1 MNSGWGDRWAEIE
14 RLLDQ
19 VLDSGPGERAQLL
32 ARIRSDDPEMG
43 AEVDRLLDAIAT
55 AEDFLQDPAPS
66 FATPLIDRIF
76 NQAGLAPGSR
86 LGTYEIVSELGRGG
100 TATVYLARD
109 QKHGRQVAI
118 KVPHAALA
126 SLLGP
131 ERFLREIQI
140 AAQLQH
146 PNILPLHDSGEA
158 DGLLYYVMPYVEGE
172 SLRQRL
178 EREVRLSVDDALHI
192 AGEVG
197 DALAYAHGHGFVHR
211 DIKPENILLSGG
223 HSLVADFGIARAI
236 TMAGGERLHET
247 GPLGTAAYMSP
258 EQAAADPQLDGRSDI
273 YSLGCVLYEMIAG
286 EPPYTGSTTAAITA
300 RRLSEPVPPLRS
312 VRDGTP
318 AYVEQAIHRALA
330 RAPADRFR
338 TAREFVQG
346 LDGPVQQRIPARRAL
361 SIIIGTAAGIVLLAA
376 TGITLLR
383 NEHNT
388 QSLTLGRIRQVTNAP
403 GLELDPQLSPDGRL
417 LAYVAGPLLE
427 THIYIRPIEGGR
439 PMNATQGLAGAHRW
453 PQWSPDGNRLL
464 FITILRD
471 TQFVDLAPARGGAAR
486 HLAARVNG
494 EILGAVWSPDG
505 KSIAYAPSGAVVV
518 QKLEGG
524 PPDTLARSDEP
535 NSLSWSP
542 DGSRIAYVESNG
554 SFTGGVAFG
563 NMATS
568 AIHVVPVS
576 GGASVAVTSREF
588 QSVSPA
594 WTRDGQSLLFLSN
607 REGQRDLYRVRLG
620 RFGAPVGQPERIT
633 TGLSAHSVALA
644 PDGRTL
650 LYSAVMLQ
658 SNVWSIRIPR
668 SGAISIAE
676 AEPVTEGNQ
685 LVEIPDVSPDGKWL
699 AFDSNQNGTS
709 DIYRMPLPQGEVE
722 RLTDNPAD
730 DFAPAWSSDG
740 TEIAFHSLRTGTRD
754 LFVMPA
760 AGGRAQ
766 QITRGPGQDRFP
778 HWSPDGRRIAFLRDS
793 IPNVMYLI
801 ERGESGKWGK
811 PRQLGWLGEDL
822 AAAWAP
828 DGHHIFTD
836 VRGSI
841 QEVSVPEGE
850 IRVVY
855 RPRTPATDPSPAGV
869 MLMDEGRTIVFK
881 AESKMGFWSIPIS
894 GGTPRQLVRF
904 DVPGRDSFRSDFDI
918 SGNRIYFIMANHQS
932 DLYMAELR

>member
-1 MNSGWGDRWAEIE
+1 VNGGPQDRWAEIE
-14 RLLDQ
+14 RRLDQ

-32 ARIRSDDPEMG
+32 ARIRSDDADIG
-43 AEVDRLLDAIAT
+43 AKVERLLDAITT
-55 AEDFLQDPAPS
+55 AEDFLQEPAPT
-66 FATPLIDRIF
+66 FAAPLIDTIF
-76 NQAGLAPGSR
+76 NQSGLAPGSR
-86 LGTYEIVSELGRGG
+86 LGAYEIVRELGRGG

-178 EREVRLSVDDALHI
+178 EREVQLPIDDALHI

-258 EQAAADPQLDGRSDI
+258 EQAAADPQLDQRSDI
-273 YSLGCVLYEMIAG
+273 YSLACVLYEMLAG
-286 EPPYTGSTTAAITA
+286 EPLYTGSTTAAITA
-300 RRLSEPVPPLRS
+300 RRLSEPVPSLRL
-312 VRDGTP
+312 VRDGVP

-346 LDGPVQQRIPARRAL
+346 LDGSVQRRIPARRAL

-376 TGITLLR
+376 TGIVLLR
-383 NEHNT
+383 KDHNT

-417 LAYVAGPLLE
+417 LAYAAGPLLE
-427 THIYIRPIEGGR
+427 THIYVRRLEGGR
-439 PMNATQGLAGAHRW
+439 PVNVTQALAGGHRW
-453 PQWSPDGNRLL
+453 PQWSPDGTRLL
-464 FITILRD
+464 FVSIVPD
-471 TQFVDLAPARGGAAR
+471 TQFVDVTPARGGPER
-486 HLAARVNG
+486 HVVTRVNG
-494 EILGAVWSPDG
+494 EILSAAWSPDG
-505 KSIAYAPSGAVVV
+505 KSIAYAPPGAVVV
-518 QKLEGG
+518 QSLEGG
-524 PPDTLARSDEP
+524 PPDTLAKADDP
-535 NSLSWSP
+535 NSVTWSP

-554 SFTGGVAFG
+554 AFTGGVAFG

-568 AIHVVPVS
+568 ALRVVPVT
-576 GGASVAVTSREF
+576 GGPAVAVTSQEF
-588 QSVSPA
+588 QNVSPA

-620 RFGAPVGQPERIT
+620 RSGSPVGQPERIT
-633 TGLSAHSVALA
+633 TGLSAHSISLG

-650 LYSAVMLQ
+650 LYSAVTLQ
-658 SNVWSIRIPR
+658 SNVWSIRIPQR
-668 SGAISIAE
+668 GSISIAE
-676 AEPVTEGNQ
+676 AEPVTQGNQ
-685 LVEIPDVSPDGKWL
+685 VVEIPDVSPDGNWL

-709 DIYRMPLPQGEVE
+709 DIYRMPLPVGEVE
-722 RLTDNPAD
+722 RLTDDPAD
-730 DFAPAWSSDG
+730 DFAPAWSPDG
-740 TEIAFHSLRTGTRD
+740 REIAFHSFRNGTRD

-760 AGGRAQ
+760 AGGPAQ
-766 QITRGPGQDRFP
+766 PITFGSGHDRFP
-778 HWSPDGRRIAFLRDS
+778 HWSPDGHRIAFFRDS
-793 IPNVMYLI
+793 IPNGMYLV
-801 ERGESGKWGK
+801 ERGESGRWGK
-811 PRQLGWLGEDL
+811 PHQLGTLGEDL
-822 AAAWAP
+822 AAAWSP
-828 DGHHIFTD
+828 DGRRIFID
-836 VRGSI
+836 VPGAI

-850 IRVVY
+850 VRFVY
-855 RPRTPATDPSPAGV
+855 RPRNPETDPRPAGV
-869 MLMDEGRTIVFK
+869 MLTDNGRTIVFK
-881 AESKMGFWSIPIS
+881 AENKRGFWSIPVS

-932 DLYMAELR
+932 DLFMAELH